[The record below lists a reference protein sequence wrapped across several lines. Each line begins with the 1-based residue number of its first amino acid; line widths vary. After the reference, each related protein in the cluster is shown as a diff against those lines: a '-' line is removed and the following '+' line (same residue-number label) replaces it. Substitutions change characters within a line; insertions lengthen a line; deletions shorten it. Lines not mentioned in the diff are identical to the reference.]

1 MKKLLLLTILVL
13 IVSTGFA
20 QVSSGSVLYVL
31 PDTATELT
39 ADTPAVDMTM
49 AQKVWASI
57 TAFALFVLG
66 FLGRTFSKNAA
77 VIIPKIVEVLTAL
90 LKGIMH
96 FRGSGVVID
105 TGMQVV
111 SESGYDLAKKLED
124 GKLTKQE
131 RDDLV
136 RLIRDRS
143 VEKLKGLFGFY
154 KKDLEKWAEEQAGVF
169 VGKLLYRNS
178 SGSGSKIPS

>member
-1 MKKLLLLTILVL
+1 MKRFLLVFLLLLVSVSAFAQNMVT
-13 IVSTGFA
+13 VSTAPFA
-20 QVSSGSVLYVL
+20 
-31 PDTATELT
+31 ELT
-39 ADTPAVDMTM
+39 ADTPAVEMTT
-49 AQKVWASI
+49 AQKIWASI

-66 FLGRTFSKNAA
+66 FLGRMFSKYADT
-77 VIIPKIVEVLTAL
+77 IIPKVVETLTAL

-111 SESGYDLAKKLED
+111 SESSYDLAKKLDD

-136 RLIRDRS
+136 KLIRDRS

-154 KKDLEKWAEEQAGVF
+154 KADLEKWAEEQASIF

-178 SGSGSKIPS
+178 SGSGSKTPS